1 MLKVIATSALVLG
14 LASSAFAQTSAG
26 SDKPMSNTKDHN
38 QMMMNSDGNKTDG
51 TTTNSVGTTPG
62 VSGNSAADQTEKCPA
77 GSPGVGTQ
85 GTAPGDKVSKA
96 TNCQ

>member
-14 LASSAFAQTSAG
+14 LATSAFAQTNTDNS
-26 SDKPMSNTKDHN
+26 MSGTKDHN
-38 QMMMNSDGNKTDG
+38 QMMMKSDGKKTDS

-85 GTAPGDKVSKA
+85 GTPPGDKVSKA